1 MTMYTADW
9 CPFCQ
14 RAKALL
20 NARSIPYEEINVDSD
35 PDFRA
40 RLVELTG
47 QRTVPQILIGET
59 SIGGFTELRALDQ
72 SGELATLVGA

>member
-1 MTMYTADW
+1 MYTADW

-20 NARSIPYEEINVDSD
+20 NARSISFEEINVDSD
-35 PDFRA
+35 PDFRS

-47 QRTVPQILIGET
+47 QRTVPQILIGEKP
-59 SIGGFTELRALDQ
+59 IGGFTELRALDQ